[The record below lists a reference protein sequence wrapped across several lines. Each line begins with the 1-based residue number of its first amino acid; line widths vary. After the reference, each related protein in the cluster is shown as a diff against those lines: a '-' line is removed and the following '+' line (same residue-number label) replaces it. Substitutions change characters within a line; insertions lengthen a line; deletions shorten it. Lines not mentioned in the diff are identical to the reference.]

1 MVADQGVGHEAEG
14 DGRQLHGGDEN
25 GNLSENAQ
33 PGGVEIQQHQQAC
46 LKVNNCLFA
55 HNS

>member
-1 MVADQGVGHEAEG
+1 VVADQGVGHEAEG